1 MRGVL
6 IQHAS
11 GEIGIGRGWFVGANP
26 HGSMLSITTVSYLSG
41 SYNVE
46 DSWSSAKF
54 AL

>member
-26 HGSMLSITTVSYLSG
+26 HGSKLPITTAVYL
-41 SYNVE
+41 
-46 DSWSSAKF
+46 
-54 AL
+54 